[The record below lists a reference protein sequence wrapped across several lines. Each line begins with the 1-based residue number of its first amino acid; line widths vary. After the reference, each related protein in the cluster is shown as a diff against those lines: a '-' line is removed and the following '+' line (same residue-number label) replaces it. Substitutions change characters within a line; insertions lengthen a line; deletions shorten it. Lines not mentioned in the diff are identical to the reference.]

1 MQRAVWNKKEQWA
14 LLGLS
19 LLARVVYLQSLR
31 WRMDFNTGLVGGPGR
46 RLSYAA
52 IAEDVDFIP
61 DHGSHQPEW
70 KPSKDKLRAVLSELI
85 RAGLI
90 QNMGSSPKDGLIIK
104 CLLADT
110 DQSVQNMNPTGTPHE
125 PHSVNPTDVASN
137 DVASE
142 QMNPMGTPHEPH
154 SMNPTH
160 PVSGINNSVE
170 SNGGNNPRAR
180 VDNAGRLLTHI
191 PEDFNV
197 TKRHSDYAAMHG
209 LPDPGLHVLVFVNHS
224 KSKGNLS
231 ADWDA
236 EFFKWLS
243 REKVYQANTSRRSS
257 KQPTES
263 WHPSHK
269 TGKPEPLGRSDP
281 SIALSTLKSLK
292 RTRH

>member
-1 MQRAVWNKKEQWA
+1 
-14 LLGLS
+14 
-19 LLARVVYLQSLR
+19 
-31 WRMDFNTGLVGGPGR
+31 MDYSTGLVGGPDR
-46 RLSYAA
+46 CLSYAA
-52 IAEDVDFIP
+52 IAKDVDFIP
-61 DHGSHQPEW
+61 DNGSHQKAR
-70 KPSKDKLRAVLSELI
+70 KPSKEKLRAVMRELM

-90 QNMGSSPKDGLIIK
+90 KDAGSSLRDGLIIK
-104 CLLADT
+104 CVLANT
-110 DQSVQNMNPTGTPHE
+110 DDSAQKRNPTGTPQE
-125 PHSVNPTDVASN
+125 PHKGNPTVTISN
-137 DVASE
+137 NAASE
-142 QMNPMGTPHEPH
+142 QMNPSGTPQEPH
-154 SMNPTH
+154 KGNPIH
-160 PVSGINNSVE
+160 PISYSPNSVE

-209 LPDPGLHVLVFVNHS
+209 LPDPGLHVLTFVNHS

-257 KQPTES
+257 QSQQPAES

-281 SIALSTLKSLK
+281 DIA
-292 RTRH
+292 